1 MSNAEPNNTRSMPD
15 ISVAIC
21 THNPRADYFA
31 RTLDSLREQTLC
43 GDRWELIIVDN
54 ASSPPLAP
62 DLSWHRQGKIVR
74 EETPG
79 LTPARRCAIR
89 ETSAD
94 LIVFVDDDNVLA
106 PDYLSLCLEL
116 DKKWPQLG
124 TWGGQTLGEF
134 ESTPPE
140 WTRDYWRWIA
150 VRDFERDC
158 WSNVPHEA
166 AALPYGAG
174 MCVRRHVAEAYLDM
188 LARNPPRQA
197 LDRTGRGLL
206 GGGDAD
212 LSFTACDM
220 GLGNGIFAALKL
232 THLISSRRL
241 TEEYLLCLVE
251 SMTYSKTMLFHFRGT
266 SPERPSRSQRLLEW
280 YQNLH
285 IDARSRRLEDA
296 KRRGLEAALRDIE
309 RVKQSLP
316 PLGLSPNGV

>member
-1 MSNAEPNNTRSMPD
+1 L
-15 ISVAIC
+15 V
-21 THNPRADYFA
+21 
-31 RTLDSLREQTLC
+31 
-43 GDRWELIIVDN
+43 IVDN
-54 ASSPPLAP
+54 ASAPALEP
-62 DLSWHRQGKIVR
+62 DLSWHPLGRTVR

-79 LTPARRCAIR
+79 LTPARTRAIR
-89 ETSAD
+89 STRAD
-94 LIVFVDDDNVLA
+94 LILFVDDDNVLA
-106 PDYLSLCLEL
+106 PDYCALSLEVAA
-116 DKKWPQLG
+116 KWPQLG

-150 VRDFERDC
+150 VRDFQRDS
-158 WSNVPHEA
+158 WSNVPQEA

-174 MCVRRHVAEAYLDM
+174 MCVRRNVAERYLEM
-188 LARNPPRQA
+188 LARNPLRQA

-220 GLGNGIFAALKL
+220 GLGNGIFAAMKL

-241 TEEYLLCLVE
+241 TEEYLLNLVE

-266 SPERPSRSQRLLEW
+266 PPNRASRSQRLLEW

-285 IDARSRRLEDA
+285 IDARARRFEEA
-296 KRRGLEAALRDIE
+296 KRRGREAALRDVD
-309 RVKQSLP
+309 RVKQQLS
-316 PLGLSPNGV
+316 PLGLDPKGSA